1 MIRRAE
7 LKDAEAIALLDSNV
21 FEDSLGY
28 DFIYNDMKNNPFAY
42 YFVYEQD
49 DKIIGYINCWVIDNT
64 QILNFAVNEEFR
76 NKGIGDLLYKEVEK
90 VRDGLISLEVRVSN
104 LNAIKFYKN
113 RGFIEVAIRKE
124 YYSNG
129 EDAIL
134 MIKE

>member
-1 MIRRAE
+1 MIRRADVM
-7 LKDAEAIALLDSNV
+7 DASKIAMLDSNV

-28 DFIYNDMKNNPFAY
+28 DFIENDLKNNPFAY
-42 YFVYEQD
+42 YFVYEED
-49 DKIIGYINCWVIDNT
+49 GEIVGYINCWVIDNT
-64 QILNFAVNEEFR
+64 QILNFAVSKEFR

-90 VRDGLISLEVRVSN
+90 VSDGLVSLEVRVSN
-104 LNAIKFYKN
+104 LNAIKFYQK
-113 RGFIEVAIRKE
+113 RGFVEVAIRKG